1 MLIQGKTLAKPYNN
15 AVLSMLPTTPFSPG
29 RVTPHETINDL
40 PVHPHTR
47 TQLFVPTSESRQF
60 TRVDAAKAFSP
71 TLLPADERIP
81 HPELIVIEKEI
92 LAGVDRNE
100 RLKRQTERDRKA
112 QAEKDAAEERQKR
125 WEEEKLRV
133 VPGRRWN
140 FKFEDISAEQTGPDG
155 RGRNAV
161 GIRYASP
168 YTDRKK
174 GQVKIPTSVE

>member
-1 MLIQGKTLAKPYNN
+1 
-15 AVLSMLPTTPFSPG
+15 MLPTTPFSPG